1 MPLVRSVLVVAAI
14 AAAAAASI
22 DRNVTVAQ
30 VVNERYEGE
39 VKLNL
44 TKTQFR
50 QAVYDKLRAEQR
62 KVKGKKKSRVLDD
75 EDERFVYNVILGFSD
90 ALYPLTP
97 AASARRC

>member
-39 VKLNL
+39 VAQSDQDPIPPGGL
-44 TKTQFR
+44 R
-50 QAVYDKLRAEQR
+50 QA
-62 KVKGKKKSRVLDD
+62 
-75 EDERFVYNVILGFSD
+75 
-90 ALYPLTP
+90 
-97 AASARRC
+97 ARRAAQGQGQEEVARSR

>member
-39 VKLNL
+39 VAQSDQDPIPQGGL
-44 TKTQFR
+44 R
-50 QAVYDKLRAEQR
+50 QA
-62 KVKGKKKSRVLDD
+62 
-75 EDERFVYNVILGFSD
+75 
-90 ALYPLTP
+90 
-97 AASARRC
+97 ARRAAQGQGQEEVARSR